1 MLSTD
6 ANILKIKH
14 EILYQVAKLAFAG
27 ELEERRKNF
36 HTNFFLDHRLSI
48 DAAYIRKEKL

>member
-14 EILYQVAKLAFAG
+14 EILYQVAKLAFEG
-27 ELEERRKNF
+27 KLEEK
-36 HTNFFLDHRLSI
+36 
-48 DAAYIRKEKL
+48 KEALPYELLPGPQAKYRCCVYKERE

>member
-14 EILYQVAKLAFAG
+14 EILYQVAKLAYAG

-36 HTNFFLDHRLSI
+36 HMNFFLDHRLSI